1 MEISINPTI
10 IYILVLICSGVF
22 IAYKLFNRNKDFT
35 LIDGLKIVGL
45 VLFYGASGYYVLRDD
60 TEGMISYSLS
70 VTITLPAIYLTMYD
84 F

>member
-1 MEISINPTI
+1 MEISINPI
-10 IYILVLICSGVF
+10 MIYILVLICSTVF
-22 IAYKLFNRNKDFT
+22 IGYRLFNRNKDFT

>member
-10 IYILVLICSGVF
+10 IYFLVLICSGVF
-22 IAYKLFNRNKDFT
+22 IAYTLFNRNGDFT
-35 LIDGLKIVGL
+35 LVDGLKIVGL
-45 VLFYGASGYYVLRDD
+45 ILFYGASGYYILRDD
-60 TEGMISYSLS
+60 MEDMISYSLS